1 MHTCWEV
8 VTAEHVIRVVGMAVQ
23 KLQKTL
29 VYHVSGN
36 VAN

>member
-1 MHTCWEV
+1 MHTCSEV
-8 VTAEHVIRVVGMAVQ
+8 IITEHVIRAVRMAVQ
-23 KLQKTL
+23 KLWKTL